1 MKNKAILI
9 SSMGNIIE
17 WFDFGLFIFMAPII
31 GGKFF
36 PQESASTA
44 TIDALMVFAIG
55 FICRPIGG
63 IFFGY
68 FGDTRGRAKTL
79 RISILI
85 ITLSTFLVGI
95 IPTYNEIGVFAP
107 TLFVLLRLIQ
117 GLSIGGEYSGIMIYL
132 AESASPKH
140 RGFITSFAASG
151 ANLGFLFATLTLIV
165 LNLFFSVETINTWAW
180 RIPFLVVGI
189 FGSLLTYYRFQ
200 LSETKVYSYLKT
212 NHLIEN
218 SPFITGIRYA
228 PYQLFKILGLTCM
241 SATFYYFFVGYIA
254 TYLEHYMGFPFKTA
268 LTFQTVTLITMLFIV
283 PIGGVLGDYFSR
295 KKMIVITS
303 LAILLSIFPCF
314 YLLQF
319 KSLLMTSLALGVAT
333 LLSSLDQGNTMTAI
347 VENCP
352 ENIRYSVIAFSYN
365 LGNALFGGTTPLIVT
380 LLVNNI
386 SPTAPSYYLFFMTV
400 IGLITAITLLPNNQ
414 SREAISSV
422 RPQDLSLLP
431 ISSKTNK

>member
-1 MKNKAILI
+1 
-9 SSMGNIIE
+9 
-17 WFDFGLFIFMAPII
+17 
-31 GGKFF
+31 
-36 PQESASTA
+36 
-44 TIDALMVFAIG
+44 
-55 FICRPIGG
+55 
-63 IFFGY
+63 
-68 FGDTRGRAKTL
+68 
-79 RISILI
+79 
-85 ITLSTFLVGI
+85 
-95 IPTYNEIGVFAP
+95 
-107 TLFVLLRLIQ
+107 
-117 GLSIGGEYSGIMIYL
+117 
-132 AESASPKH
+132 
-140 RGFITSFAASG
+140 
-151 ANLGFLFATLTLIV
+151 
-165 LNLFFSVETINTWAW
+165 
-180 RIPFLVVGI
+180 
-189 FGSLLTYYRFQ
+189 
-200 LSETKVYSYLKT
+200 
-212 NHLIEN
+212 
-218 SPFITGIRYA
+218 
-228 PYQLFKILGLTCM
+228 
-241 SATFYYFFVGYIA
+241 
-254 TYLEHYMGFPFKTA
+254 
-268 LTFQTVTLITMLFIV
+268 
-283 PIGGVLGDYFSR
+283 
-295 KKMIVITS
+295 MIVITS